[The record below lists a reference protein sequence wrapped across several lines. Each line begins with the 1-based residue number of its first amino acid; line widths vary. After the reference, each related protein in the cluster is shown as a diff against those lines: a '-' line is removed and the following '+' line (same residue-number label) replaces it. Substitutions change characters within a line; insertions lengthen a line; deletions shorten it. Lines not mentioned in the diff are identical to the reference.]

1 MSSSPIIGIT
11 FGNTTS
17 SIAYV
22 NPKNDV
28 DVIANPDG
36 ERSIPSV
43 LSYVGS
49 DEYHGGQALQ
59 QLVRNPK
66 NTIVNF
72 RDFIGLP
79 FDQVDVSRC
88 AHAAPAVEVDGKV
101 GFVISRGED
110 KQETITVDE
119 VVARHLRR
127 LKLAAEDY
135 IGSKVSEVVITV
147 PTSFSAEQK
156 EALKAAA
163 GKVGLK
169 IVQFINEPSAA
180 LLAHVEQFPFEH
192 DVNVVVADFGGTR
205 SDAAVI
211 AVRNGI
217 FTILAT
223 KHDTQLGGDNL
234 DSELVEYFAKD
245 FEKKNKS
252 NPRKNVRSMAKL
264 RAHASAT
271 KNTLS
276 NATSATISIDSLADG
291 FDYHASINR
300 MRYEL
305 VTNKVFSQL
314 AGFIDDVIA
323 KAALDPLDIS
333 AILLCGGVSYSPKLA
348 TNLEFMFPESVQVL
362 GPSSKQASSQPNE
375 LSASGAALQARL
387 ASEYDASELADAL
400 QPVVINTPHLPKAI
414 GLVGAQGEFYPV
426 LLAETSYPV
435 QRKLTLKQAKGDL
448 LIGVYEGDHHVEERT
463 VEPAEKDESKPKDD
477 DDEEWSD
484 SEDDEPEIIREK
496 LYTLS
501 TKLMELGIKGVT
513 NGVEVVFNINKDGLL
528 RVSARDLKSNAVVKG
543 EL

>member
-66 NTIVNF
+66 NTIINF

-79 FDQVDVSRC
+79 FAQADVSKC
-88 AHAAPAVEVDGKV
+88 AYGAPAVEVEGKV

-147 PTSFSAEQK
+147 PTSFTSEQK
-156 EALKAAA
+156 EALEAAA
-163 GKVGLK
+163 GKSGLK

-180 LLAHVEQFPFEH
+180 LLAHAEQFPFEQ

-223 KHDTQLGGDNL
+223 KHDTNLGGDNL
-234 DSELVEYFAKD
+234 DNELVEYFAKD

-252 NPRKNVRSMAKL
+252 NPRTNARSMAKL
-264 RAHASAT
+264 RTHASAT

-276 NATSATISIDSLADG
+276 NTTSATISIDSLADG
-291 FDYHASINR
+291 FDYHASVNR

-314 AGFIDDVIA
+314 AAFIDDVIA
-323 KAALDPLDIS
+323 KAELDPLDIS
-333 AILLCGGVSYSPKLA
+333 AVLLCGGVAYSPKLT
-348 TNLEFMFPESVQVL
+348 TNLEFMFPESVQIL
-362 GPSSKQASSQPNE
+362 GPASKQATSQPNE

-387 ASEYDASELADAL
+387 ASEYDASELAEAL
-400 QPVVINTPHLPKAI
+400 SPVVINTPHLPKAI
-414 GLVGAQGEFYPV
+414 GLVGSQGEFYPV

-435 QRKLTLKQAKGDL
+435 QKKLTLKQAKGDL
-448 LIGVYEGDHHVEERT
+448 LIGVYEGEHHVEERT
-463 VEPAEKDESKPKDD
+463 VEPTEKEAKEQDD
-477 DDEEWSD
+477 DEEEWSD

-501 TKLMELGIKGVT
+501 TKLMELGVKGVT
-513 NGVEVVFNINKDGLL
+513 NGIEVVFNINKDGLL
-528 RVSARDLKSNAVVKG
+528 RVSARDLKSGAVVKG

>member
-1 MSSSPIIGIT
+1 MSSPIIGIT

-22 NPKNDV
+22 NPKDDV

-66 NTIVNF
+66 NTIINF

-79 FDQVDVSRC
+79 FAQADVSKC
-88 AHAAPAVEVDGKV
+88 ANGAPAVEVDGKV
-101 GFVISRGED
+101 GFVISRGEKD
-110 KQETITVDE
+110 ETITVDE

-135 IGSKVSEVVITV
+135 IGSKVSEVVLTV
-147 PTSFSAEQK
+147 PTSFTAEQK
-156 EALKAAA
+156 DALKAAA
-163 GKVGLK
+163 SKAGLK

-180 LLAHVEQFPFEH
+180 LLAHAEQFPFEH

-223 KHDTQLGGDNL
+223 KHNTELGGDNL
-234 DSELVEYFAKD
+234 DNELIEYFAKD
-245 FEKKNKS
+245 FEKKNKC
-252 NPRKNVRSMAKL
+252 NPRKNARSLAKL
-264 RAHASAT
+264 RVNASVT
-271 KNTLS
+271 KKTLS
-276 NATSATISIDSLADG
+276 NATSATISVDSLADG
-291 FDYHASINR
+291 FDYHTSINR

-305 VTNKVFSQL
+305 VTNKVFSQFS
-314 AGFIDDVIA
+314 AFIDDVIA
-323 KAALDPLDIS
+323 KAELDPLDIS
-333 AILLCGGVSYSPKLA
+333 AVLLSGGVSFTPKLT
-348 TNLEFMFPESVQVL
+348 TNLEFMFPESVQIL
-362 GPSSKQASSQPNE
+362 GPASKQACNQPNE

-400 QPVVINTPHLPKAI
+400 QPVVVNTPHLPKAI
-414 GLVGAQGEFYPV
+414 GLVGSQGEFFPV

-435 QRKLTLKQAKGDL
+435 QKKLTLKQAKGDL
-448 LIGVYEGDHHVEERT
+448 LISVYEGDHHVEERT
-463 VEPAEKDESKPKDD
+463 IDPAEKEQKPKDEED
-477 DDEEWSD
+477 DEEEWSD
-484 SEDDEPEIIREK
+484 SEDDEPELIREK

-501 TKLMELGIKGVT
+501 TKLMDLGIKGVT
-513 NGVEVVFNINKDGLL
+513 KGVEIVFNINKEGVL
-528 RVSARDLKSNAVVKG
+528 RVSARDLQSGQAVKG